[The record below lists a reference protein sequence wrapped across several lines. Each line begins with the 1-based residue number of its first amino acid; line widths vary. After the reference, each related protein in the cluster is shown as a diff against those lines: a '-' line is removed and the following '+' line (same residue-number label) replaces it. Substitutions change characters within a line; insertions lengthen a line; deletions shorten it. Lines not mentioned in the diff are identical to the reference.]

1 MRLKAY
7 IHNDATYKKAIIY
20 ESPGGVYLFLYDT
33 AEGRSSLADYWFES
47 LADAQAYS
55 NETFGLTER
64 NWEIIADPLPGMQ
77 HDWERPTRTIRHPDG
92 RIDLVS
98 AEGDRALRDTE
109 PNADYGNSLDTADPA
124 LIAEVQV
131 LLQDGRPITAIKYYK
146 EIMSVSLH
154 EAKAA
159 IERLI
164 DQIYQSDK

>member
-20 ESPGGVYLFLYDT
+20 DSPEGVYLFLYDT
-33 AEGRSSLADYWFES
+33 AEDRSSLADYWFET
-47 LADAQAYS
+47 LADAQTYS

-77 HDWERPTRTIRHPDG
+77 HDWERPTRAIRHADG
-92 RIDLVS
+92 RIELVS
-98 AEGDRALRDTE
+98 AERDRASKGTE
-109 PNADYGNSLDTADPA
+109 LNADYGRSLDTANPA
-124 LIAEVQV
+124 LLAEVQV
-131 LLQDGRPITAIKYYK
+131 LLQNGRPITAIKHYK
-146 EIMSVSLH
+146 ETMGVSLH

-164 DQIYQSDK
+164 DQIYRPNT